1 MGIMISSKYIGKGS
15 RYPVL
20 IELEKYVFEKKE
32 FHSYQMLFYC
42 IKSEEIRK
50 NVSKKVLKKQDSNR

>member
-1 MGIMISSKYIGKGS
+1 MGILISSKYIEKRY

-20 IELEKYVFEKKE
+20 IELEKYVFEKKK

-42 IKSEEIRK
+42 IEKILL
-50 NVSKKVLKKQDSNR
+50 KVLKKQGSNR

>member
-42 IKSEEIRK
+42 IEKILL
-50 NVSKKVLKKQDSNR
+50 KVLKKQDSNR